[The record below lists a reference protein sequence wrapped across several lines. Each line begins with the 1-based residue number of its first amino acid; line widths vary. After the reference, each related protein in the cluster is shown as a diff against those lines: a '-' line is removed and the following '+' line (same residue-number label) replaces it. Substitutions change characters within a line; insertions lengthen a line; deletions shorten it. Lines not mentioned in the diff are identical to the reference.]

1 MATTRRRALLG
12 AAGMLPAAAASAQ
25 QPQGSPRAA
34 PPRDPVIRIGV
45 LADFSGPYRDTSGPT
60 SVVCAQQAVED
71 SGVASRGVRVEVVQ
85 GDHQNRPDAA
95 LALARRW
102 FDQDGVDMVCEV
114 NNSAIALAVA
124 NLARDKNK
132 VQLASG
138 AASSA
143 LTGEQCSSHTIQ
155 WTYDT
160 WMFANAVGSA
170 TVRAGGDSWYFITA
184 DYGFGHQMER
194 DTGRFVQAAGGK
206 VLGSARFP
214 FPGTTDFSAFLLQ
227 AQSSRAKIVGLATAA
242 ADTVN
247 CIKQAHEFGLTRR
260 GPGGGQKLAG
270 LVMFTTDI
278 HAIGL
283 EAAQGLLLSEVF
295 YWDLNDRTR
304 AFLNRVRAKTPQNW
318 PNQEHAGTYSACLH
332 YLKAVADLGAARA
345 KASGIEVVQRMK
357 AMPTEDDCFGAGRV
371 REDGR
376 KIHPAYLFEV
386 KSPAESRGPWD
397 YYKLAGT
404 VPAEQAFRPVE
415 EGGCPLL
422 RR

>member
-1 MATTRRRALLG
+1 MPITRRGALLG
-12 AAGMLPAAAASAQ
+12 AAGSLPVAAAFAQ
-25 QPQGSPRAA
+25 PA
-34 PPRDPVIRIGV
+34 PRDPVIRIGV

-71 SGVASRGVRVEVVQ
+71 SGAAARGIRVEVVQ

-95 LALARRW
+95 LALVRRW

-124 NLARDKNK
+124 NLAREKDK

-170 TVRAGGDSWYFITA
+170 TVRNGGDTWYFITA

-206 VLGSARFP
+206 VLVSARFP

-227 AQSSRAKIVGLATAA
+227 AQSSRAKVVGLATAA

-247 CIKQAHEFGLTRR
+247 CIKQAREFGLTRR
-260 GPGGGQKLAG
+260 GQRLAG

-283 EAAQGLLLSEVF
+283 ETAQGLLLSEVF
-295 YWDLNDRTR
+295 YWDVNDRTR
-304 AFLNRVRAKTPQNW
+304 AFTDRVRRKTPQNW

-332 YLKAVADLGAARA
+332 YLKAVADMGAARA
-345 KASGIEVVQRMK
+345 KASGGEVVRRMK
-357 AMPTEDDCFGAGRV
+357 ATPTDDDCFGPGRI

-376 KIHPAYLFEV
+376 KLHPVYLLEA
-386 KSPAESRGPWD
+386 KSPSESRHEWD
-397 YYKLAGT
+397 LLKVVETLSPEDG
-404 VPAEQAFRPVE
+404 FRPIS
-415 EGGCPLL
+415 EGGCPLV
-422 RR
+422 RT

>member
-1 MATTRRRALLG
+1 MTLDRRHILAGG
-12 AAGMLPAAAASAQ
+12 AALATAPLARPARAQ
-25 QPQGSPRAA
+25 G
-34 PPRDPVIRIGV
+34 RDATIRIGV

-60 SVVCAQQAVED
+60 SVVCARQAVED
-71 SGVASRGVRVEVVQ
+71 LGLAARGIAVEVVQ

-95 LALARRW
+95 LALTRRW
-102 FDQDGVDMVCEV
+102 FDQEGVDMVCEV

-124 NLARDKNK
+124 NLAREKDK

-143 LTGEQCSSHTIQ
+143 LTGEQCSSNTIQ

-160 WMFANAVGSA
+160 WMFANVVGRA
-170 TVRAGGDSWYFITA
+170 TVQAGGDTWYFITA

-194 DTGRFVQAAGGK
+194 DTTRFVQAAGGR
-206 VLGSARFP
+206 VLGQARFP

-227 AQSSRAKIVGLATAA
+227 AQASQAKIVALATAA

-247 CIKQAHEFGLTRR
+247 CIKQAREFGLTRR
-260 GPGGGQKLAG
+260 GQKLAG

-283 EAAQGLLLSEVF
+283 DTAQGLLLSEVF

-304 AFLNRVRAKTPQNW
+304 AFMDRVRPKTPTNW

-332 YLKAVADLGAARA
+332 YLKAVADLGAAAARQSGRA
-345 KASGIEVVQRMK
+345 VVERMK
-357 AMPTEDDCFGAGRV
+357 AMPTDDDCFGAGEV
-371 REDGR
+371 RADGR
-376 KIHPAYLFEV
+376 KTHPAYLFEV
-386 KSPAESRGPWD
+386 KAPGESRGPWD

-404 VPAEQAFRPVE
+404 VPAAEAFRPMA
-415 EGGCPLL
+415 EGNCPLV

>member
-1 MATTRRRALLG
+1 MTLLDRRQFLAGTAATG
-12 AAGMLPAAAASAQ
+12 ACL
-25 QPQGSPRAA
+25 AA
-34 PPRDPVIRIGV
+34 PGRAWAQPRDTTLRIAV

-60 SVVCAQQAVED
+60 SVVCARQAVED
-71 SGVASRGVRVEVVQ
+71 SGVAARGLKVEVIQ

-95 LALARRW
+95 LALTRRW

-124 NLARDKNK
+124 NLAKEKDK
-132 VQLASG
+132 VQLATG

-143 LTGEQCSSHTIQ
+143 LTGEQCSSNTIQ

-160 WMFANAVGSA
+160 WMFANAVGTA
-170 TVRAGGDSWYFITA
+170 TVRAGGDTWYFLTA

-194 DTGRFVQAAGGK
+194 DTTRFVQQAGGR
-206 VLGSARFP
+206 VLGAARFP

-227 AQSSRAKIVGLATAA
+227 AQASRAKVIGLASAA

-247 CIKQAHEFGLTRR
+247 CIKQAKEFGLTRR
-260 GPGGGQKLAG
+260 GQKLAG
-270 LVMFTTDI
+270 MVMFTTDI

-304 AFLNRVRAKTPQNW
+304 AFLDRVKSKTPTNW

-332 YLKAVADLGAARA
+332 YLKAAADLGAARA
-345 KASGIEVVQRMK
+345 KASGLEVVQRMK
-357 AMPTEDDCFGAGRV
+357 AMPTDDDCFGPGRV

-386 KSPAESRGPWD
+386 KAPAESKGPWD

-404 VPAEQAFRPVE
+404 VPADQAFRPLAD
-415 EGGCPLL
+415 GNCPLVKG
-422 RR
+422 